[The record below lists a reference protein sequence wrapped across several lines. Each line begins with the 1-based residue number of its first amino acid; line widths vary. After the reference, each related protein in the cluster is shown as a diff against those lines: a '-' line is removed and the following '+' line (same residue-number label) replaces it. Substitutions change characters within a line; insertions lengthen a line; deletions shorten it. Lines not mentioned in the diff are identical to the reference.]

1 MSLLARSLPA
11 RRIEDYALIGNC
23 GTAALVGRD
32 GSIDW
37 LCLPR
42 FDGAAC
48 FASLLGDDDNGR
60 WLLCPTG
67 KVVHSSRRYRDG
79 TLILETDY
87 ETEEGAVRVVDL
99 MPVEAAMRVV
109 RQVIGLRG
117 TVTMKTELVIRFD
130 YGQRLPWVRKVD
142 SALSAT
148 AGPDTLRLVTPV
160 DLRGEGLKT
169 VAEFTVKEGE
179 TVPFVLSWHRSHYA
193 PEPEIEADLAIATT
207 ERFWTEWIGR
217 CTFHGPHAAEVRR
230 SLIVLKAL
238 THARTGGMV
247 AAVTTSLPELLG
259 GSRNWDYRYCWL
271 RDASF
276 TTRAFLFAGYTQ
288 EASDFSS
295 WVVRVAGGDAHQLQI
310 MYGVAGESRL
320 AESEVTG
327 LRGFADSLPVRI
339 GNAAHQQLQLDVYG
353 ELMAVIH
360 ECYVA
365 GLDSRGDEWSV
376 IRELLG
382 CLEQIW
388 QKPDS
393 GIWEVRGEPR
403 HFVFSKIMA
412 WVAFDRGVRIAE
424 EHGFE
429 APLERWRAGRDVIAA
444 EVWER
449 GFDTDKNSLV
459 QSYGSKDLDASV
471 LLAPLLG
478 FCDGKDPRMVGTVA
492 AIEKELMTG
501 GFVRRYL
508 PREELDGQVAQEG
521 VFLPCTFWL
530 VGNLNRQGRRAEAD
544 AMMSRLMTTANDLGL
559 FSEEWDPQRGTM
571 LGNFPQ
577 AFTHLAM
584 IICALHFPQ
593 DTPPPPPPQN

>member
-1 MSLLARSLPA
+1 MSVLTRSSSPS

-23 GTAALVGRD
+23 CTAALVGRD

-60 WLLCPTG
+60 WLLCPAG
-67 KVVHSSRRYRDG
+67 KVVHSSRAYRGD
-79 TLILETDY
+79 TLILETDF
-87 ETEEGAVRVVDL
+87 ETDEGAVRVVDL
-99 MPVEAAMRVV
+99 MPIDPAMRVI

-117 TVTMKTELVIRFD
+117 TVKMKTELVIRFD
-130 YGQRLPWVRKVD
+130 YGQRLPWVRRVD
-142 SALSAT
+142 QALSAT

-160 DLRGEGLKT
+160 DLRGEGMKT
-169 VAEFTVKEGE
+169 VAEFTVHEGE

-193 PEPEIEADLAIATT
+193 PEPEVDAKESIATT
-207 ERFWTEWIGR
+207 ERFWTEWIDR
-217 CTFHGPHAAEVRR
+217 CKFEGPHRAMVRR
-230 SLIVLKAL
+230 SLVVLKAL

-276 TTRAFLFAGYTQ
+276 TTRAFLAAGYTE
-288 EASDFSS
+288 EARDFSA

-310 MYGVAGESRL
+310 MYGIAGESRL
-320 AESEVTG
+320 EETEVEG
-327 LRGFADSLPVRI
+327 LSGFGGSLPVRI
-339 GNAAHQQLQLDVYG
+339 GNAAHHQLQLDVYG
-353 ELMAVIH
+353 ELMAVIY
-360 ECYVA
+360 ECYAA
-365 GLDSRGDEWSV
+365 GIDSAGDEWGV

-382 CLEQIW
+382 CLEEIW
-388 QKPDS
+388 EKPDS
-393 GIWEVRGEPR
+393 GIWEVRGEPQ

-424 EHGFE
+424 AHSFE
-429 APLERWRAGRDVIAA
+429 APLERWRAVRDVIAA
-444 EVWER
+444 EVWDK
-449 GFDTDKNSLV
+449 GFDKKKGALV
-459 QSYGSKDLDASV
+459 QAYGSTALDASV

-478 FCDGKDPRMVGTVA
+478 FCEATDPRMVSTVE
-492 AIEKELMTG
+492 AIQRELVVD

-508 PREELDGQVAQEG
+508 PLEELDGQVAGEG
-521 VFLPCTFWL
+521 VFLACTFWL
-530 VGNLNRQGRRAEAD
+530 VGNLKRQGRADEA
-544 AMMSRLMTTANDLGL
+544 AAIMSHLLTTANDVGL
-559 FSEEWDPQRGTM
+559 FSEEWDPKLGMQ

-584 IICALHFPQ
+584 TLSALHQEAPR
-593 DTPPPPPPQN
+593 